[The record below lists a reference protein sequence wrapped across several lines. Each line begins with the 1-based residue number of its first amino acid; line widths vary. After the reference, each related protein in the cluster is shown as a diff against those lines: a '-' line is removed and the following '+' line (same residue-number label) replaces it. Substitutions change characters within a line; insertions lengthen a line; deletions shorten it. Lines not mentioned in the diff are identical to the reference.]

1 MNSLI
6 SLKAVTLF
14 SWAGSLLLISMSP
27 GDKPSGGKSATT
39 FPNRVNNIVLVHG
52 AWADASGW
60 DGVYRILTAKGYHVT
75 MVQNPNTSLAEDV
88 RITKAVL
95 AMADGPVILVGHSY
109 GGAIITEAGDTSN
122 VAGLVYVA
130 AFAPD
135 AGESLL
141 KMQQAGPPDP
151 NSPALPPRDGFIWL
165 DKAKFHA
172 DFCADLPAEKA
183 AFMADSQV
191 PVGLPAFTTDL
202 TNAAWKN
209 KKSWYIVSKKD
220 KMIPPDVERMMA
232 KRAGSNVTEI
242 DASHAVYVSHA
253 AEVAAVIEKAA
264 AGAQ

>member
-1 MNSLI
+1 MTSLI
-6 SLKAVTLF
+6 SLKAVRLF
-14 SWAGSLLLISMSP
+14 SWAGSLLLSSMAP
-27 GDKPSGGKSATT
+27 GDRPSGGGSIAQ

-52 AWADASGW
+52 AWADGSGW
-60 DGVYRILTAKGYHVT
+60 EGVYRILTGKGYHVT
-75 MVQNPNTSLAEDV
+75 VVPNPNTSLAEDV

-95 AMADGPVILVGHSY
+95 AMQEGPVILVGHSY
-109 GGAIITEAGDTSN
+109 GGAIITEAGDSSN

-141 KMQQAGPPDP
+141 KMQQAGPADP

-172 DFCADLPAEKA
+172 DFCADVPAEKA
-183 AFMADSQV
+183 AFMADAQV
-191 PVGLPAFTTDL
+191 PVGLAAFTTDL
-202 TNAAWKN
+202 TTAAWKS

-220 KMIPPDVERMMA
+220 RMIPPDVERMMA
-232 KRAGSNVTEI
+232 KRAGSVVTEI